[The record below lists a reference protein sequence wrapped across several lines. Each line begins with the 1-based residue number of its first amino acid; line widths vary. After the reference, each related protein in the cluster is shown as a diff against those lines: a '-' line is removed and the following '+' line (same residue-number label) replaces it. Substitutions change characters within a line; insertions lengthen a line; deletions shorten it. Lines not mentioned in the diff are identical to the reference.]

1 MLIYKYKGII
11 GVGYVYKDN
20 VEFRFKRLLNIIVLF

>member
-1 MLIYKYKGII
+1 MLIHKHKGII

-20 VEFRFKRLLNIIVLF
+20 VEFRFKRSLNITALL